1 MFLRYQQVSRII
13 ELVKPKTIVEVGTWN
28 GDHALIMAKTALRH
42 QTAVH
47 YWGFDLFEGSSES
60 IDIQEFNFR
69 SHTKLEEVKEKLE
82 KFQRSNKGFTFNLIK
97 GNTRQTIRANINASW
112 PDPKTQKE
120 HILGEADL
128 SYIDGGHSIETI
140 QSDYNQLKNS
150 KTIVLDDYY
159 TPDENGN
166 CPTTKKVGCNELLTN
181 IDHFILPACDRL
193 DSGGVIQ
200 MAATGKNFMR
210 KLSLEQKKIEK
221 SSQKFTRT
229 VVTSFSPLGYYSYG
243 KRFIEQFARFWPK
256 QVKLIIYLEAPLP
269 IKTTGQIETRM
280 FSKICPEIIEFKARH
295 MNNAKANGFV
305 DGKTK
310 NYRYDA
316 VKFCHKVFALTHC
329 ALSNPSEKLYWIDAD
344 TIFFKPITNA
354 FLNQILPKGY
364 YTSYL
369 GRRDKHSETGF
380 MGFDLQHNSNIEFME
395 FWKNIYDQDMI
406 FDLPEW
412 HDCFVYDE
420 LRKYFE
426 AKFAVKSFDIR
437 KDYEDDHHP
446 FINSPLG
453 GFMDHLISDR
463 RKEAGCSFASDL
475 RTTRKELYWQLVP
488 YMPEEFVVNK
498 I

>member
-1 MFLRYQQVSRII
+1 
-13 ELVKPKTIVEVGTWN
+13 
-28 GDHALIMAKTALRH
+28 
-42 QTAVH
+42 
-47 YWGFDLFEGSSES
+47 
-60 IDIQEFNFR
+60 
-69 SHTKLEEVKEKLE
+69 
-82 KFQRSNKGFTFNLIK
+82 
-97 GNTRQTIRANINASW
+97 
-112 PDPKTQKE
+112 
-120 HILGEADL
+120 
-128 SYIDGGHSIETI
+128 
-140 QSDYNQLKNS
+140 
-150 KTIVLDDYY
+150 
-159 TPDENGN
+159 
-166 CPTTKKVGCNELLTN
+166 
-181 IDHFILPACDRL
+181 
-193 DSGGVIQ
+193 
-200 MAATGKNFMR
+200 
-210 KLSLEQKKIEK
+210 
-221 SSQKFTRT
+221 
-229 VVTSFSPLGYYSYG
+229 
-243 KRFIEQFARFWPK
+243 
-256 QVKLIIYLEAPLP
+256 
-269 IKTTGQIETRM
+269 
-280 FSKICPEIIEFKARH
+280 
-295 MNNAKANGFV
+295 MNNTKANGFV

-316 VKFCHKVFALTHC
+316 IKFCHKVYALTHC

-426 AKFAVKSFDIR
+426 AKCAVKSFDIR

-488 YMPEEFVVNK
+488 YMPEEFVFNK